1 MENPMQKRLI
11 GFALIMLLWGQTAA
25 ASTVLVVGDSISA
38 AFGLDTR
45 QGWVALLQERMA
57 AEGFSE
63 HVVNASIS
71 GDTTAGGA
79 SRLPTLLQEHKPKVV
94 VVELGGNDGLRGL
107 APVQMQQNLSSMIE
121 QSKQAGA
128 EVLLLGMQ
136 LPPNYGKR
144 YTTAFANVFS
154 DLAREQQVALVP
166 FLLEG
171 VGGVPRLMQADGIH
185 PAAEAQSILLENV
198 WPQLKPLL

>member
-1 MENPMQKRLI
+1 MQKRLI

-63 HVVNASIS
+63 QVVNASIS

-107 APVQMQQNLSSMIE
+107 APVQMQQNLSLMIE